1 MAVETLPFDYSPTL
15 YLVKF
20 NNLIYTNKD
29 WSFKAIMTKEGKKD
43 VNYTYSRMMNKFT
56 TQVLDGK
63 ETKKKVFLPSKSIL
77 FITKLIIFAKKN
89 GYKIMA
95 TLTGDYKD

>member
-1 MAVETLPFDYSPTL
+1 MAVRTESFNYPPAL
-15 YLVKF
+15 YLKQF
-20 NNLIYTNKD
+20 NDLIYTGKD
-29 WSFKAIMTKEGKKD
+29 WTFKAIMTKEGKKD